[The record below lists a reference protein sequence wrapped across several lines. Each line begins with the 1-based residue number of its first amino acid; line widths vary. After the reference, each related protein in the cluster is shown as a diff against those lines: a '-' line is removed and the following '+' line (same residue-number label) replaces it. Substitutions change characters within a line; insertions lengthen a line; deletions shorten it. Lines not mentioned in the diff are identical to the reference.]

1 MDVGR
6 VVDVNTDPFKH
17 SPIQGVTWI
26 RVLNLLPNAAFDSP
40 IEVQLVEVD
49 LAGKPEYEALSY
61 SWGDVK
67 NKVGIS
73 CHGLR
78 LDVTIN
84 CALALQYLRHKDQTR
99 TLWID
104 AICIDQTNMAER
116 NQQVRIM
123 GDVYEMAQRVL
134 VWLGLRGSVSDLAIT
149 LLKDFEKA
157 IGEDSAKQDALAKE
171 WYGKSQGAFKAAHDC
186 KIANL
191 PLLTMTQI

>member
-1 MDVGR
+1 MDMNG
-6 VVDVNTDPFKH
+6 VVDVNTGPFKH
-17 SPIQGVTWI
+17 SPIQGVTCI

-40 IEVQLVEVD
+40 VEVQLVEVD

-67 NKVGIS
+67 NKVGII

-99 TLWID
+99 TLWVD
-104 AICIDQTNMAER
+104 AICIDQTNVAER

-149 LLKDFEKA
+149 LLKDFEKV
-157 IGEDSAKQDALAKE
+157 IGEDSAKQDALARE

-186 KIANL
+186 KVAKL
-191 PLLTMTQI
+191 PILTMTQI